1 MDFALIFFILLVV
14 TWSIKLLDK
23 WVLKPRRI
31 ANYGAEHADEHRSKI
46 VEYAISFFPVILFVF
61 VLRSF
66 IAEPFRIP
74 SGSMLPTLQNGDM
87 ILVNKFSYGIR
98 LPVIDQ
104 KIIPLGNPQRGDV
117 VVFRYP
123 VDTNVDYIKRVVG
136 VGGDVIRFDGK
147 RLSVNGVEV
156 PLQEQGPYVKPSQQ
170 PGSPMR
176 FTETLDGKEHDIL
189 LMPMLS
195 QLRPIVNFPNIG
207 NCQYLP
213 VSAAVSTGV
222 ECKVPEGQYFVM
234 GDNRDNSQDSRF
246 WGFVPDRYIVGK
258 AFFIWMNFGEFGRI
272 GTSIK

>member
-14 TWSIKLLDK
+14 TWAIKLLDK
-23 WVLKPRRI
+23 WVLKPRRV
-31 ANYGAEHADEHRSKI
+31 ANYGADKADEHRSKI

-123 VDTNVDYIKRVVG
+123 VDPKIDYIKRVVG

-147 RLSVNGVEV
+147 RLSVNGVEL
-156 PLQEQGPYVKPSQQ
+156 PLTEQAPYVKPSQQ
-170 PGSPMR
+170 AGSPMR
-176 FTETLDGKEHDIL
+176 FTEKLDDKEYDIL
-189 LMPMLS
+189 LMPMLG
-195 QLRPIVNFPNIG
+195 QIRPIVNFPNIA
-207 NCQYLP
+207 NCEYLGSSP
-213 VSAAVSTGV
+213 NVTTGV
-222 ECKVPEGQYFVM
+222 ECKVPEGHYFVM

-246 WGFVPDRYIVGK
+246 WGFVPDRYLVGK
-258 AFFIWMNFGEFGRI
+258 AFLIWMNFGEFGRI

>member
-1 MDFALIFFILLVV
+1 MDFALLFFILLVV
-14 TWSIKLLDK
+14 TWAIKLLDK
-23 WVLKPRRI
+23 WVLKPRRV
-31 ANYGAEHADEHRSKI
+31 ANYGADADKHRSKI

-98 LPVIDQ
+98 LPIINQ

-123 VDTNVDYIKRVVG
+123 VDTKVDYIKRVVG
-136 VGGDVIRFDGK
+136 VGGDTIRFDGK
-147 RLSVNGVEV
+147 RLSVNGVEL
-156 PLQEQGPYVKPSQQ
+156 PLAEQAPYVKPSQQ
-170 PGSPMR
+170 AGSPMR

-195 QLRPIVNFPNIG
+195 HLRPIVNFPHIA
-207 NCQYLP
+207 NCEYLP
-213 VSAAVSTGV
+213 VGTQMTTGV
-222 ECKVPEGQYFVM
+222 ECKVPEGHYFVM

-246 WGFVPDRYIVGK
+246 WGFVPDRNIVGK
-258 AFFIWMNFGEFGRI
+258 AFFIWMNFSEFGRI